1 MSAFGSPCQ
10 DPYTLNVFINKYT
23 YIFQENHVQVKVHR
37 LSEGA
42 IQLTKDEIAHYANSR
57 TILQIIHVCFV
68 RKSETVITG

>member
-1 MSAFGSPCQ
+1 MFLLIS
-10 DPYTLNVFINKYT
+10 TH
-23 YIFQENHVQVKVHR
+23 IFQENHVQVKVHR

-42 IQLTKDEIAHYANSR
+42 IQLTRDEIAHYANSR